1 MPKKKPPQNYTKEEI
16 FLINLCLIMRKLM
29 LGEVQSPDLLSG
41 EPGLEPRPKSE
52 AAANRTPVRQSGT
65 DALGPLCVSEN
76 F

>member
-1 MPKKKPPQNYTKEEI
+1 
-16 FLINLCLIMRKLM
+16 M

-52 AAANRTPVRQSGT
+52 AAANRRPVRQSGT
-65 DALGPLCVSEN
+65 DAFGPLCVSEN